1 MELKPIDFLSVLSG
15 RETLPVLHK
24 HVNAALFDEKF
35 EVEGCIALSHSGIVK
50 HSLALFIP
58 FGDVKLVS
66 RVVISTVGP
75 EDLDRVELS
84 IFNGKVHRC
93 LF

>member
-35 EVEGCIALSHSGIVK
+35 EVEGSVALSHSGIVQN
-50 HSLALFIP
+50 SLALFVP
-58 FGDVKLVS
+58 FCDVKLVS
-66 RVVISTVGP
+66 RVVIGTVRP
-75 EDLDRVELS
+75 EDLD
-84 IFNGKVHRC
+84 
-93 LF
+93 